1 MCRLLGLIG
10 SSPTPAEAWLV
21 ASDRSLLVQA
31 HASDEMA
38 QRDGWG
44 IAWFAGPGA
53 ARVEKGTGG
62 AAEPGERE
70 RFKEVAGRATGPVV
84 VGHLRHASN
93 PMNLPKARL
102 IGPENSQPFSLGRT
116 VFAHNGAIPLP
127 RETRPRLGALEEKVQ
142 GVNDSE
148 VLFLLLAHHLEE
160 TKDPVQAY
168 ARCVADLN
176 AVWLEHG
183 RPTPLPYTGL
193 NVVLTRG
200 PEELW
205 AFCHWQGEH
214 GTAFFDTGRPY
225 YQMAYRANAQ
235 HALFGS
241 EPFDGRP
248 DWRTLSNGEY
258 AYAQLVHGLVA
269 VETGKIPLAGA
280 EAARGAPVA
289 GARGPR
295 TSAR

>member
-1 MCRLLGLIG
+1 
-10 SSPTPAEAWLV
+10 V
-21 ASDRSLLVQA
+21 ASDRSLLAQA
-31 HASDEMA
+31 HASDETA

-44 IAWFAGPGA
+44 IAWYSGPGA

-62 AAEPGERE
+62 AFEPGERE
-70 RFKEVAGRATGPVV
+70 RFKEVAGRAAGPLVL
-84 VGHLRHASN
+84 GHLRHASN

-116 VFAHNGAIPLP
+116 VFIHNGSIPLP
-127 RETRPRLGALEEKVQ
+127 RETRSKLGPYEEKVR

-148 VLFLLLAHHLEE
+148 ILFLLIARHLDE
-160 TKDPVQAY
+160 TKDPVIAY
-168 ARCVADLN
+168 ARSVEDLT
-176 AVWLEHG
+176 AVWAEHG

-193 NVVLTRG
+193 NVIITRG

-214 GTAFFDTGRPY
+214 GSGFFDTARPY

-235 HALFGS
+235 YALFGS

-248 DWRTLSNGEY
+248 DWRSLTNGEY

-269 VETGKIPLAGA
+269 VETGRIPL
-280 EAARGAPVA
+280 ESPSSAPPA
-289 GARGPR
+289 KSASPHATPAPR
-295 TSAR
+295 P

>member
-1 MCRLLGLIG
+1 MGAGRVVLSMCRLFGLIG

-21 ASDRSLLVQA
+21 ASDRSLLSQSN
-31 HASDEMA
+31 ASDETA

-44 IAWFAGPGA
+44 IAWYSGLGA

-62 AAEPGERE
+62 AFEPGERE
-70 RFKEVAGRATGPVV
+70 RFKEVASRATGAVV

-93 PMNLPKARL
+93 PMNLPRARL
-102 IGPENSQPFSLGRT
+102 IGPENSQPFSTGRT
-116 VFAHNGAIPLP
+116 IFAHNGLLPLP
-127 RETRPRLGALEEKVQ
+127 RETRPKLGEHEGMVR

-148 VLFLLLAHHLEE
+148 VLFLLLAHHLEHAAS
-160 TKDPVQAY
+160 PVQAY
-168 ARCVADLN
+168 ADAVRDLET
-176 AVWLEHG
+176 VWEERG

-193 NVVLTRG
+193 NVILTRG
-200 PEELW
+200 PEEMW
-205 AFCHWQGEH
+205 AFCHWKGEH
-214 GTAFFDTGRPY
+214 GTGFFDTNRPY

-248 DWRTLSNGEY
+248 DWRSLANGEY

-269 VETGKIPLAGA
+269 VETGTIPLA
-280 EAARGAPVA
+280 APRPPP
-289 GARGPR
+289 GAR
-295 TSAR
+295 